1 MRAQQAVVVGVLL
14 RRALI
19 VSGWTAR
26 ISAFFQHC
34 DSSCFFG
41 TATLDPKTFTY
52 SLIKKLYI
60 LDSLL
65 LFRPAT
71 LSGPGQKSPGP

>member
-1 MRAQQAVVVGVLL
+1 MRAQPAVVVGVLL

-26 ISAFFQHC
+26 ISAFFQYC
-34 DSSCFFG
+34 DSGFFD

-52 SLIKKLYI
+52 SLIKKLYV